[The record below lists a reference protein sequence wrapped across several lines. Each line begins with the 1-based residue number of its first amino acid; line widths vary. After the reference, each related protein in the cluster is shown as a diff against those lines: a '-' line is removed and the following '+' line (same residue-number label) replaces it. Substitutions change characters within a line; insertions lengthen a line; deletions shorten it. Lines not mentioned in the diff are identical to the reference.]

1 MDELDKKT
9 IKNIPQLPQ
18 RQDSLKNQLKDLRI
32 YANKLG
38 MYNSCDFLKSF
49 CEEKEKWKKL
59 KVIAIYADL

>member
-18 RQDSLKNQLKDLRI
+18 RQDSLKEQLKDLRI

-38 MYNSCDFLKSF
+38 MYDACDFLKSF
-49 CEEKEKWKKL
+49 CEEK
-59 KVIAIYADL
+59 